1 MIFTAMILM
10 CEINMPKTFDT
21 CLVFS
26 NIEMYETQEQCMS
39 SITDILN
46 NSLFQNAYMDYKLEE
61 YACYPWLQLK
71 A

>member
-1 MIFTAMILM
+1 MIFTAMILV
-10 CEINMPKTFDT
+10 CEVNMPKSYDT

-26 NIEMYETQEQCMS
+26 NIEMYETEAQCMS
-39 SITDILN
+39 AISDLLN
-46 NSLFQNAYMDYKLEE
+46 NSLFQNAYVDYKIEE